1 MALTGNTMAATVN
14 GYRARAEKVWFPTS
28 GSWVADGSSA
38 GITLSASAPT
48 TTATGST
55 SSGNK
60 YGQIIKITT
69 PNDASIKS
77 IQSITITFYAYDRNS
92 TKGTLYGSLR
102 TTYTDSGSSDTVAFF
117 RTNAV
122 GSEASISTLTTTNT
136 KVSFT
141 FTGTL
146 SKNTSYYLFLYTK
159 STSDIYGFNNSYID
173 TATITYTKNS
183 YTVSYNANGHGTAPS
198 SQTKIYGESL
208 TLQSFIANQTGTGY
222 KVSFN
227 ANGGASTPSALT
239 STLTYTQTEWDT
251 SSAGTGTSYKSAGS
265 YTANSAATLYAIW
278 STTKGAITL
287 PAAIKHNG
295 VSSTYTVSYN
305 ANGGSST
312 PSDQT
317 LTRKTPKTFSKWA
330 AGSTSGTQYAAGDSY
345 TPSAAT
351 TMYAI
356 FTDGSTTGSITLASG
371 ISKAD
376 STADGFTVSFNANGG
391 SCSTTSLVVSD
402 TVKHT
407 FSKWNTK
414 ANGSG
419 TSYNAG
425 ASYSTS
431 ADLSLYAI
439 FTSSTTKGSI
449 TLPTPTRSGYEFVG
463 WATSSTATTGT
474 TGSYT
479 PDSDITLYAIWK
491 QSYSTVYY
499 NDNGNCVAC
508 IVYYND
514 NGTAVLCN
522 VFYNNN
528 GSAVQI

>member
-1 MALTGNTMAATVN
+1 MATLAATVN
-14 GYRARAEKVWFPTS
+14 GFRARASKVWYPTS
-28 GSWVADGSSA
+28 GSWVADGSST
-38 GITLSASAPT
+38 GINPSISSPT

-60 YGQIIKITT
+60 YGVVIKITT
-69 PNDASIKS
+69 PTNAGISSISKL
-77 IQSITITFYAYDRNS
+77 SITFDVYDRN
-92 TKGTLYGSLR
+92 TTAGTLYGSLR
-102 TTYTDSGSSDTVAFF
+102 TTYTDSSSSDTVAFF
-117 RTNAV
+117 RTNAI
-122 GSEASISTLTTTNT
+122 GSEASATSISSSSTSPTAITF
-136 KVSFT
+136 SFSGT
-141 FTGTL
+141 FSQG
-146 SKNTSYYLFLYTK
+146 TSYYLFLYTK
-159 STSDIYGFNNSYID
+159 STSDIYGWNNDFNGS
-173 TATITYTKNS
+173 ASITYTKKT
-183 YTVSYNANGHGTAPS
+183 YTISYNANGHGTAPS
-198 SQTKIYGESL
+198 SQTKTYGTAL
-208 TLQSFIANQTGTGY
+208 TLQSFIADQTGTGY

-239 STLTYTQTEWDT
+239 STITYEQTYWNT
-251 SSAGTGTSYKSAGS
+251 NSSGTGTNYSSGGS
-265 YTANSAATLYAIW
+265 YTSNSAATLYAIW
-278 STTKGAITL
+278 SSTNGAITL
-287 PAAIKHNG
+287 PAAISHNG
-295 VSSTYTVSYN
+295 TSATYTVSYN

-317 LTRKTPKTFSKWA
+317 LTRKTAKTFSKWA
-330 AGSTSGTQYAAGDSY
+330 AGSTSGTQYAAGASY
-345 TPSAAT
+345 TPTAAT

-356 FTDGSTTGSITLASG
+356 FTNGSTTGSITLASG
-371 ISKAD
+371 ISKAN
-376 STADGFTVSFNANGG
+376 STADGYTVSFDANGG

-402 TVKHT
+402 TVKYT

-414 ANGSG
+414 ADGSG

-431 ADLSLYAI
+431 ANLSLYAI

-463 WATSSTATTGT
+463 WATSSTATSGT

-479 PDSDITLYAIWK
+479 PDSNITLYAVWK

-522 VFYNNN
+522 VFYNDN